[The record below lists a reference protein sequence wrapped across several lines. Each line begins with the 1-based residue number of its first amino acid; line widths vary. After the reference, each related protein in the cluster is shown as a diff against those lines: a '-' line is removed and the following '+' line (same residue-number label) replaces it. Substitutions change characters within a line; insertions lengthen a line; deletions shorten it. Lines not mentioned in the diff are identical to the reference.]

1 MNTKPNI
8 SFENTEIAFASR
20 TDVELRKMYLIFAVM
35 DKNWAVKIGTNLA
48 DFAFAL
54 RLPVKGIM
62 KKTMFGHFCGGES
75 IRDCAKSI
83 KELQEFGI
91 GTILDYS
98 VEGKGTEKS
107 YDLTRDELIGTIKRS
122 AGAAEIPFTVFKA
135 TGVGSSKIMT
145 KVQAGKSLSRDEQ
158 VSFDKMKQRVDDL
171 CRTAYEN
178 DVRIMVDGEES
189 WFQNV
194 VDEMAYEAMSKY
206 NREKAIVYNTFQ
218 MYRKD
223 MLGLLKKAH
232 QKAEEGGYYLGAKV
246 VRGAYME
253 KERDRAEDKEYPSP
267 IQDTKED
274 SDNAFNDALK
284 FSMDNKDR
292 IYLVCGTHNE
302 LSNIILTE
310 LMNLHGLQA
319 DDKRVYFAQLYGM
332 SDTISYNLAFAGYNV
347 AKYVPYGPVESVMP
361 YLYRRAAENT
371 SVSGQ
376 SSREFEL
383 IKNEITRRA
392 YLKKTII

>member
-20 TDVELRKMYLIFAVM
+20 TDVELKKMYLIFAVM
-35 DKNWAVKIGTNLA
+35 DSNLAVKLGTGLA
-48 DFAFAL
+48 DVAFKL
-54 RLPVKGIM
+54 KLPIKGIM

-75 IRDCAKSI
+75 IEDCSKSI
-83 KELQEFGI
+83 GELKQYGI

-107 YDLTRDELIGTIKRS
+107 YDFTRDEILRTIERS
-122 AGAAEIPFTVFKA
+122 AGATEIPFTVFKV
-135 TGVGSSKIMT
+135 TGLGSYKIMT
-145 KVQAGKSLSRDEQ
+145 KVQAGQKLNAKEQ
-158 VSFDKMKQRVDDL
+158 EAFERLKDRVDAL
-171 CRTAYEN
+171 CKSAYEH
-178 DVRIMVDGEES
+178 DVRIMIDGEES
-189 WFQNV
+189 WFQDV
-194 VDEMAYEAMSKY
+194 IDDLAYEAMEKY
-206 NREKAIVYNTFQ
+206 NKEKAIVYNTYQ

-223 MLGLLKKAH
+223 MLGLLKAAH
-232 QKAEEGGYYLGAKV
+232 QEAEIKGYHVGAKL

-253 KERDRAEDKEYPSP
+253 KERDRAEDMGYQSP

-274 SDNAFNDALK
+274 SDKDYNAALK
-284 FSMDNKDR
+284 FSIENKDR
-292 IYLVCGTHNE
+292 IYLVSGSHNE

-310 LMNLHGLQA
+310 LMNLHGLKPE
-319 DDKRVYFAQLYGM
+319 DKRVFFAQLYGM
-332 SDTISYNLAFAGYNV
+332 SDNISYNLAFAGYNV

-371 SVSGQ
+371 SVAGQ

-383 IKNEITRRA
+383 IKNEIARRA
-392 YLKKTII
+392 AIKK

>member
-35 DKNWAVKIGTNLA
+35 DSNMAVKLGTSLA
-48 DFAFAL
+48 DVAFKL

-75 IRDCAKSI
+75 IDDCKKSI
-83 KELQEFGI
+83 KELEQYGI

-107 YDLTRDELIGTIKRS
+107 YDFTRDEILSTIRRS
-122 AGAAEIPFTVFKA
+122 AGAKEIPFTVFKV
-135 TGVGSSKIMT
+135 TGLGSSKIMT
-145 KVQAGKSLSRDEQ
+145 KVQEGKELS
-158 VSFDKMKQRVDDL
+158 DKEAMAFEKTKARVDSL
-171 CRTAYEN
+171 CKAAHEY
-178 DVRIMVDGEES
+178 DVRIMIDGEES
-189 WFQNV
+189 WFQDV
-194 VDEMAYEAMSKY
+194 IDEMAYEAMEKY
-206 NREKAIVYNTFQ
+206 NREKAIVYNTYQ

-223 MLGLLKKAH
+223 MLGLLKKAYAE
-232 QKAEEGGYYLGAKV
+232 AEERGYYIGAKL

-253 KERDRAEDKEYPSP
+253 KERDRAEDKGYPSP
-267 IQDTKED
+267 INDTKED
-274 SDNAFNDALK
+274 SDNSYNDALK
-284 FSMDNKDR
+284 FCMENKQG
-292 IYLVCGTHNE
+292 IYLVSGSHNE

-310 LMNLHGLQA
+310 LMNLHGVKPS
-319 DDKRVYFAQLYGM
+319 DDRVFFAQLYGM
-332 SDTISYNLAFAGYNV
+332 SDNISYNLAFAGYNV
-347 AKYVPYGPVESVMP
+347 AKYVPYGPVEKVMP

-383 IKNEITRRA
+383 IKKEMARRA
-392 YLKKTII
+392 SIKK

>member
-8 SFENTEIAFASR
+8 SFENTEIAFSSR

-35 DKNWAVKIGTNLA
+35 DSNMAVKLGTSLA
-48 DFAFAL
+48 DVAFKL

-75 IRDCAKSI
+75 IEDCKKSI
-83 KELQEFGI
+83 KELERYGI

-107 YDLTRDELIGTIKRS
+107 YDFTRDEILSTIERS
-122 AGAAEIPFTVFKA
+122 AGAKEIPFTVFKV
-135 TGVGSSKIMT
+135 TGLGSSKIMT
-145 KVQAGKSLSRDEQ
+145 KVQEGKQLSEREAMA
-158 VSFDKMKQRVDDL
+158 FEKTRARVDSL
-171 CRTAYEN
+171 CKAAHEH
-178 DVRIMVDGEES
+178 DVKIMIDGEES
-189 WFQNV
+189 WFQDV
-194 VDEMAYEAMSKY
+194 IDDMTYEAMEKY
-206 NREKAIVYNTFQ
+206 NREKAIVYNTYQ

-223 MLGLLKKAH
+223 MLGLLKQAY
-232 QKAEEGGYYLGAKV
+232 AESEEKGYYIGAKL

-253 KERDRAEDKEYPSP
+253 KERERAEDNKYPSP
-267 IQDTKED
+267 IHETKED
-274 SDNAFNDALK
+274 SDNAYNDALK
-284 FSMDNKDR
+284 FCMENKQG
-292 IYLVCGTHNE
+292 IYLVSGSHNE

-310 LMNLHGLQA
+310 LMNLYGVKPS
-319 DDKRVYFAQLYGM
+319 DDRVFFAQLYGM
-332 SDTISYNLAFAGYNV
+332 SDNISYNLAFAGYNV
-347 AKYVPYGPVESVMP
+347 AKYVPYGPVEKVMP

-383 IKNEITRRA
+383 IKKEMARRA
-392 YLKKTII
+392 AIKK

>member
-20 TDVELRKMYLIFAVM
+20 TDVELKKMYLIFAVM
-35 DKNWAVKIGTNLA
+35 DSNLAVKLGTGLA
-48 DFAFAL
+48 DVAFKL
-54 RLPVKGIM
+54 KLPIKGIM

-75 IRDCAKSI
+75 IEDCSKSI
-83 KELQEFGI
+83 EELKQYGI

-107 YDLTRDELIGTIKRS
+107 YDFTRDEILRTIERS
-122 AGAAEIPFTVFKA
+122 AGATEIPFTVFKV
-135 TGVGSSKIMT
+135 TGLGSYKIMT
-145 KVQAGKSLSRDEQ
+145 KVQAGQKLSVKEQ
-158 VSFDKMKQRVDDL
+158 EAFERLKDRVDAL
-171 CRTAYEN
+171 CKSAYEH
-178 DVRIMVDGEES
+178 DVRIMIDGEES
-189 WFQNV
+189 WFQDV
-194 VDEMAYEAMSKY
+194 IDDLAYEAMEKY

-223 MLGLLKKAH
+223 MLGLLKSAH
-232 QKAEEGGYYLGAKV
+232 QEAESKGYHVGAKL

-253 KERDRAEDKEYPSP
+253 KERDRAEDMGYPSP

-274 SDNAFNDALK
+274 SDKDYNAALK
-284 FSMDNKDR
+284 FSIENKDR
-292 IYLVCGTHNE
+292 IYLVSGSHNE

-310 LMNLHGLQA
+310 LMNLHGLKPE
-319 DDKRVYFAQLYGM
+319 DERVFFAQLYGM
-332 SDTISYNLAFAGYNV
+332 SDNISYNLAFAGYNV

-371 SVSGQ
+371 SVAGQ
-376 SSREFEL
+376 SSREFDL
-383 IKNEITRRA
+383 IKNEIARRA
-392 YLKKTII
+392 AIKK